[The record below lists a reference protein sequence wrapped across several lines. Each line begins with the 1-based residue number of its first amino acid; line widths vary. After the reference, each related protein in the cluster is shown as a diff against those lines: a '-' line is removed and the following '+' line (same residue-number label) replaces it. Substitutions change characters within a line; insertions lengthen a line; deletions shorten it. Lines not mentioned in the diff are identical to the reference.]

1 MDLFLRKNQLT
12 FSSKLDWS
20 SCIISTAKTA
30 SKKFGVL
37 ICSMKFLSPKVPLY
51 PGPILESKGMH
62 AIFQKKDKKMFKK
75 DKIFENLGKNAKFE
89 NIFKKGRSLCA
100 IIACNKLLEKALV
113 SL

>member
-1 MDLFLRKNQLT
+1 
-12 FSSKLDWS
+12 
-20 SCIISTAKTA
+20 
-30 SKKFGVL
+30 
-37 ICSMKFLSPKVPLY
+37 MKFLSPKVPLY

-100 IIACNKLLEKALV
+100 IIARNKLLEKALV